1 MNPKKLEEM
10 GRIYFGSDRYD
21 YSGEFS
27 GFKENFEA
35 GVKSALNLPEV
46 KALVEAAEKYLSKS
60 PVDGWHFSDCDASE
74 DNYDEEMPCSCGVGA
89 AEIAL
94 KEALADLEGVVNG
107 N

>member
-35 GVKSALNLPEV
+35 GVKAALNLPEV
-46 KALVEAAEKYLSKS
+46 KALVKCLKNINKISSSGNISDAKACDDIYELS
-60 PVDGWHFSDCDASE
+60 E
-74 DNYDEEMPCSCGVGA
+74 
-89 AEIAL
+89 
-94 KEALADLEGVVNG
+94 EALAQFKKFVGEEK
-107 N
+107 